1 MIIPSNK
8 SALVLSLKILL
19 SPSVHGNY
27 SHVYKYQPNLA
38 NLASSYVILI
48 GNVKKHDDKAPT
60 KEKMRLQNEN
70 DFSVAKENPIKI
82 EHSEIAEKRIAKK
95 CEQIEL

>member
-1 MIIPSNK
+1 MFTNINRIWPIWHHRMLFLLEMSKNTTIK
-8 SALVLSLKILL
+8 RPQKKNALT
-19 SPSVHGNY
+19 
-27 SHVYKYQPNLA
+27 Q
-38 NLASSYVILI
+38 
-48 GNVKKHDDKAPT
+48 
-60 KEKMRLQNEN
+60 RNEN